1 MIRIFVRLGS
11 TMREIE
17 IKIVGFIKT
26 QKGLLSS
33 GLVSKVFFFQG
44 NNIFVQH
51 LGVDGNDFPA
61 SASNHHHSF
70 QALR

>member
-17 IKIVGFIKT
+17 IKMWVFLDKNSK
-26 QKGLLSS
+26 KGL
-33 GLVSKVFFFQG
+33 LVSKVFFFFLCFW

-61 SASNHHHSF
+61 STSDHHHSF
-70 QALR
+70 